1 MNILVF
7 VFFLCT
13 IFQAQ
18 SLSLDEY
25 LKQLEDE
32 KLLIFRQHSST
43 KQASKQ
49 AHYKATTTKLYGF
62 VSSLFLIISFLKM
75 AIDVVFFFGVKNYPI
90 F

>member
-7 VFFLCT
+7 VFFLGT

-32 KLLIFRQHSST
+32 KLLILRQQSTT
-43 KQASKQ
+43 KQASKK
-49 AHYKATTTKLYGF
+49 AYYKATTTKLYGF
-62 VSSLFLIISFLKM
+62 VSSLFFIISLLK
-75 AIDVVFFFGVKNYPI
+75 
-90 F
+90 